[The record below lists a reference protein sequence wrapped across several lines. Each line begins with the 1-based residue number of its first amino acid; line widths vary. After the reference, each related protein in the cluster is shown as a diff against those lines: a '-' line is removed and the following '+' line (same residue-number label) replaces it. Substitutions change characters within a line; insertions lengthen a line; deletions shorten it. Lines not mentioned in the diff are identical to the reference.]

1 MFAVVA
7 IAGKQYKVSPGQVIM
22 VDRLLGNAGDTMT
35 FDQVFLTDEDGK
47 TTVGTPTIPKIAVK
61 AKIIV
66 QAKGVKIDVFRYKS
80 KVRYRKHRGFRPTET
95 KLEILS
101 IG

>member
-7 IAGKQYKVSPGQVIM
+7 ISGKQYKVSPKQMVV
-22 VDRLLGNAGDTMT
+22 VDRLPGNVGDSVTL
-35 FDQVFLTDEDGK
+35 DQVLLTDEDGK
-47 TTVGTPTIPKIAVK
+47 TTVGTPTIAKIAVK
-61 AKIIV
+61 AKILA
-66 QAKGVKIDVFRYKS
+66 QSKGAKIDVFRYKS